1 MKYLKSKNATARAF
15 RTHEKIAQLNGI
27 TPENVALK
35 IVHNRRK
42 DIAAYIKNNGVNP
55 AVNAQALALQA
66 KLIHER
72 KVADIQTKGIPDY
85 ESAENAL
92 LQNQIEQEESGFDNF
107 IGGSLLGSIF
117 RAGDSALEKV
127 NKKRIEK
134 GKKPI
139 LSGKLIEKIR
149 KNVTLTADEQRL
161 VIAAKLPDNKPQPKS
176 QSEIK
181 AAIDGI
187 KESLE
192 KDAKTDFLKDN
203 ILVVIIAFYGVIYL
217 FSNQK

>member
-1 MKYLKSKNATARAF
+1 MKYLKSINARKRAL
-15 RTHEKIAQLNGI
+15 RTHEKIAKLHGV
-27 TPENVALK
+27 TPEQVATK

-42 DIAAYIKNNGVNP
+42 DIAAYIKNNGANP
-55 AVNAQALALQA
+55 ALKPEALALQA
-66 KLIHER
+66 QLIHQR
-72 KVADIQTKGIPDY
+72 KVADMQAKGIPDY
-85 ESAENAL
+85 EAAENAL

-117 RAGDSALEKV
+117 RSGDAALEKV
-127 NKKRIEK
+127 NKTRIEK
-134 GKKPI
+134 GKRPI

-149 KNVTLTADEQRL
+149 KNVTLTADEQRI
-161 VIAAKLPDNKPQPKS
+161 VIAAKLPENKPQPKS
-176 QSEIK
+176 NSEIK

-203 ILVVIIAFYGVIYL
+203 ILIIIIAFYGVVYL
-217 FSNQK
+217 LSNQK